1 MGDRTTLRRKPDRSI
16 DDRQAI
22 HALIDEAVYCHVGI
36 VAGGATDAHPVVIP
50 MLHARQGE
58 RLLLHGSPAS
68 RLLRTA
74 RDGVDLCA
82 TITLSDAL
90 VLARSGFH
98 HSMNYRS
105 VVVLG
110 RATEVIDHD
119 EKVEAL
125 DRFVEHA
132 VPGRTAR
139 IRPATTQ
146 EVKGTLVLSVPLDD
160 CSMKVRSGPP
170 IDDEADMDS
179 DTWAGLIPLH
189 QGVGTP
195 IPDEATGDATVPGH
209 VAFWSRGPGQLNGRP
224 ADQER
229 TV

>member
-170 IDDEADMDS
+170 IDDETDMDS
-179 DTWAGLIPLH
+179 DTWARLIPLY
-189 QGVGTP
+189 QGVGIA

-209 VAFWSRGPGQLNGRP
+209 VAFWSRGR
-224 ADQER
+224 R
-229 TV
+229 

>member
-36 VAGGATDAHPVVIP
+36 VAGDVTDAHPVVIP

-170 IDDEADMDS
+170 IDDETDMDS
-179 DTWAGLIPLH
+179 DTWAGLIPLY
-189 QGVGTP
+189 QGVGIA

-209 VAFWSRGPGQLNGRP
+209 VAFWSRGR
-224 ADQER
+224 R
-229 TV
+229 

>member
-22 HALIDEAVYCHVGI
+22 HTLIDEAVYCHVGI

-139 IRPATTQ
+139 IRAATTQ

-170 IDDEADMDS
+170 IDDETDMDS
-179 DTWAGLIPLH
+179 DTWAGLIPLY
-189 QGVGTP
+189 QGVGIA

-209 VAFWSRGPGQLNGRP
+209 VAFWSRGR
-224 ADQER
+224 R
-229 TV
+229 

>member
-1 MGDRTTLRRKPDRSI
+1 VGDRTTLRRKPDRSI

-22 HALIDEAVYCHVGI
+22 HTLIDEAIYCHVGI

-170 IDDEADMDS
+170 IDDETDMDS
-179 DTWAGLIPLH
+179 DTWAGLIPLY
-189 QGVGTP
+189 QGVGIA

-209 VAFWSRGPGQLNGRP
+209 VAFWSRGR
-224 ADQER
+224 R
-229 TV
+229 

>member
-1 MGDRTTLRRKPDRSI
+1 MGDRTPLRRKPDRALA
-16 DDRQAI
+16 DRQAI
-22 HALIDEAVYCHVGI
+22 HALIDAAVYCHVGI
-36 VAGGATDAHPVVIP
+36 VAGDGTDAHPVVIP

-82 TITLSDAL
+82 TITLPDGL
-90 VLARSGFH
+90 VLARSGLH

-110 RATEVIDHD
+110 RAPEVIDQD

-195 IPDEATGDATVPGH
+195 IPDEATGDVTIPGH
-209 VAFWSRGPGQLNGRP
+209 VAFWSRGR
-224 ADQER
+224 R
-229 TV
+229 

>member
-82 TITLSDAL
+82 TITLPDAL
-90 VLARSGFH
+90 VLARSGLH

-170 IDDEADMDS
+170 IDDETDMDS
-179 DTWAGLIPLH
+179 DTWAGLIPLY
-189 QGVGTP
+189 QGVGIA

-209 VAFWSRGPGQLNGRP
+209 VAFWSRGR
-224 ADQER
+224 R
-229 TV
+229 

>member
-170 IDDEADMDS
+170 IDDEADRDS
-179 DTWAGLIPLH
+179 DTWAGLIPLY
-189 QGVGTP
+189 QGVGIA

-209 VAFWSRGPGQLNGRP
+209 VAFWSRGR
-224 ADQER
+224 R
-229 TV
+229 